1 MWVRGTGVRDRSYI
15 LYCIVG
21 FSGYDLVG
29 REGNVNVVAIFLARE
44 TTKSSLQNASFRK
57 VQWSIEIGEECVLY

>member
-1 MWVRGTGVRDRSYI
+1 
-15 LYCIVG
+15 VG

-29 REGNVNVVAIFLARE
+29 REENVNVVAIFLAPE